1 MNRYKWL
8 AAAFAAMVLI
18 EGWLFLGIEEIP
30 REHGTDYLF
39 FAKQKPTL
47 RITYSNPAVCGEC
60 DVEPLSTL
68 STATQNEFSEFCQ
81 VRYGIDEIRV
91 CHAIYEEVQRMA
103 RVHPARPNPAP

>member
-1 MNRYKWL
+1 
-8 AAAFAAMVLI
+8 MVI
-18 EGWLFLGIEEIP
+18 IGGWLFLGIEEIP

-47 RITYSNPAVCGEC
+47 RMTYSNPAVCGEC

-68 STATQNEFSEFCQ
+68 SPADKNEFAEFCQ

-91 CHAIYEEVQRMA
+91 CHAIYAEGQRMA
-103 RVHPARPNPAP
+103 NERRGR

>member
-1 MNRYKWL
+1 
-8 AAAFAAMVLI
+8 MVLI
-18 EGWLFLGIEEIP
+18 EGWLFLAIEEIH

-68 STATQNEFSEFCQ
+68 SPTDKNEFAEFCQ
-81 VRYGIDEIRV
+81 VRYGIDDIRE
-91 CHAIYEEVQRMA
+91 CHAIYAESQRMA
-103 RVHPARPNPAP
+103 NERRGQ